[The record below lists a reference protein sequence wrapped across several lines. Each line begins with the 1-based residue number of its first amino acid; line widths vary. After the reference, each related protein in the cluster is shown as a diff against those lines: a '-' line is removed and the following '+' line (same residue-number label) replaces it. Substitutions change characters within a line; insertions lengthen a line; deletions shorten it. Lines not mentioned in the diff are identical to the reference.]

1 MEQDISNVK
10 YVGQA
15 TATRLAEHG
24 ITTIEQLAAMDV
36 EVLAAIPGI
45 GATTAPLMLA
55 SAQALLPTTAN
66 EAEAEEV
73 APIASTDEP
82 VLAAETVL
90 EEADDDVSDDV
101 FTEEESV
108 EVSDKKAKKAD
119 KKAKKALK
127 KAAKKAAKKAK
138 KQAKEAKK
146 AERKAAKKADKKA
159 KKAVKKAAKAA
170 KA

>member
-66 EAEAEEV
+66 EAEAGEV
-73 APIASTDEP
+73 APVTSTDEP

-90 EEADDDVSDDV
+90 EEADDDVSDDA

-127 KAAKKAAKKAK
+127 KAAKKAK

-159 KKAVKKAAKAA
+159 KKAAKKAAKAA